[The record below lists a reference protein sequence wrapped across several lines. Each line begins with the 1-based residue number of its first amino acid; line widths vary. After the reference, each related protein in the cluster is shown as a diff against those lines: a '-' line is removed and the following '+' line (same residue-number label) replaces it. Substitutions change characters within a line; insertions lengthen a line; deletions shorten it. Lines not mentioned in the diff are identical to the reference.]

1 MEINTELV
9 DRITAHPSVCGGKPV
24 IRGTSIRVLE
34 ILDMIFLGFGCPEII
49 REYPELTVTD
59 IQACL
64 EYATQRLHSPI
75 LDRATK
81 ELEDIEKENSKLK
94 AS

>member
-1 MEINTELV
+1 MKINTELV

-34 ILDMIFLGFGCPEII
+34 ILDMIFLGFGHSDII
-49 REYPELTVTD
+49 REYPNLTVAD

-64 EYATQRLHSPI
+64 EYASQRLHSPI

-81 ELEDIEKENSKLK
+81 EIEAIETEKSKLK